1 MNIPKEVIY
10 TKDHEWI
17 KIEGDIAI
25 VGITDYAQSELGDI
39 VYVELP
45 EIGVEVNQGDS
56 FGTIEA
62 VKAVS
67 DLYMPLSGEV
77 IEVNKSLNDAP
88 EKINKDP
95 YKEGWMI
102 KIKISDLSEKGD
114 LLDSNQYE
122 DLINA

>member
-1 MNIPKEVIY
+1 MNIPEDIIY
-10 TKDHEWI
+10 TNDHEWV
-17 KIEGDIAI
+17 KIDGEIAI
-25 VGITDYAQSELGDI
+25 IGITDYAQGELGDI

-45 EIGVEVNQGDS
+45 EIGTEVNQGDS

-77 IEVNKSLNDAP
+77 VEVNESLNDAP

-102 KIKISDLSEKGD
+102 KIKISDLSEKED
-114 LLDSNQYE
+114 LLDNKQYE
-122 DLINA
+122 DLINE

>member
-1 MNIPKEVIY
+1 MNIPEDLIY
-10 TKDHEWI
+10 TKDHEWV
-17 KIEGDIAI
+17 KIDGEIAI
-25 VGITDYAQSELGDI
+25 VGITDYAQGELGDI

-45 EIGVEVNQGDS
+45 EIGAEVNKGGS

-77 IEVNKSLNDAP
+77 VEVNESLNDAP

-102 KIKISDLSEKGD
+102 KIKISDFSEKEE
-114 LLDSNQYE
+114 LLNSKQYE
-122 DLINA
+122 DLINE